1 MPRAKSRLPLQRRAL
16 ARVGKIPVPIPGLEG
31 RIRVHQRLAIT
42 LAEAGYGP
50 KAIAQKLLESQAA
63 DAAADW
69 VRASAIASKDGNHV
83 PAKDL
88 LLHAR
93 LIEPV
98 QDKAQTGI
106 QILIGQVGTVGVLPG
121 MPGAKALGTAPEMV
135 QIGDTNSASVV
146 EPSTC
151 EDGST

>member
-16 ARVGKIPVPIPGLEG
+16 ARVGRSAVAIPGLEG
-31 RIRVHQRLAIT
+31 RIRVHQRLAVT

-50 KAIAQKLLESQAA
+50 KAIAQKLLEAQAA

-69 VRASAIASKDGNHV
+69 VRASSVAASDGNHA

-98 QDKAQTGI
+98 QQQGASGI
-106 QILIGQVGTVGVLPG
+106 QILIGQAGNVGVLPG
-121 MPGAKALGTAPEMV
+121 MPGAKALEAGSGADFRP
-135 QIGDTNSASVV
+135 QIVGQSEGESV
-146 EPSTC
+146 EKC
-151 EDGST
+151 